1 MNLPRLIF
9 AACIVLIAGCHTPDA
24 LRMKSPSL
32 ELSSSASAKIV
43 ANCISEKWRGAPDGN
58 TSVNLQRSNDEYHI
72 SMTNLDLNNTLLV
85 ADVKEQQGGS
95 STRYVNG
102 YLFNAK
108 KYDLMVIDCQIKE
121 SKKTD

>member
-1 MNLPRLIF
+1 MNLSHIIF
-9 AACIVLIAGCHTPDA
+9 AVCIVLIAGCRTPDA

-43 ANCISEKWRGAPDGN
+43 AACISEKWKSAPDGN
-58 TSVNLQRSNDEYHI
+58 TSVSLLQFGDVYSL
-72 SMTNLDLNNTLLV
+72 SMINLDLNNTLLV
-85 ADVKEQQGGS
+85 ADVKEKQDGS

-108 KYDLMVIDCQIKE
+108 KYNQMVIDCQT
-121 SKKTD
+121 KTPQK